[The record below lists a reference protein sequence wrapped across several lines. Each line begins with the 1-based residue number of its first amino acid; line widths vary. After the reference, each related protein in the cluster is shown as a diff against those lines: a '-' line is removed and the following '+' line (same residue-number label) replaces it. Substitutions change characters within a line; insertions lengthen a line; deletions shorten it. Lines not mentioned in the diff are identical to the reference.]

1 MPGTAGR
8 WGPVHRQAVPRR
20 RRPGTARVIAP
31 GTRSAG
37 VFRRTTTLVSR
48 TPGSPQQV
56 SRTAP
61 GGTRRRTRRRLGPR
75 TPSPAADR
83 RPAAPLG
90 GCAGRWQRSRRRA
103 GVEAQPSVSPPFLP
117 NTLCS
122 KLITDS
128 HHTWKPRARCLAVVR
143 HAGVHAVGTVRT
155 HPCGRAVVSPVNPFG
170 GRWTVVGTAEPA
182 SFNHPLALVRHLHGW
197 SYQGL
202 VDAIARQAAR
212 MPHVGNMAARREKAW
227 RWEHWGVVPDRDTQ
241 LALAALL
248 NLPADRIDLL
258 GWPRWLPVGDLIRA
272 DLPWTATGCRTALAE
287 ALEGAMLD
295 RRGFLVLSGGMLTG
309 LADQWLSV
317 EEGKVAAALDGRTR
331 VDGELVGWIEHRI
344 PMLRRM
350 DDQIGGT
357 QLRQV
362 VDAELRL
369 VSSLLDEGKHTSLVG
384 NRLCAAAAEL
394 GQLAGWVSFDAG
406 LHAAAQRYYVAALH
420 AAQAGACRLALK
432 RYDAA
437 QVQLCEALRLQDPS
451 YTRDRTIYHV
461 RLASTQL
468 ALGHVEHACA
478 LATDALELARR
489 GSSQR

>member
-1 MPGTAGR
+1 M
-8 WGPVHRQAVPRR
+8 
-20 RRPGTARVIAP
+20 
-31 GTRSAG
+31 
-37 VFRRTTTLVSR
+37 
-48 TPGSPQQV
+48 
-56 SRTAP
+56 
-61 GGTRRRTRRRLGPR
+61 
-75 TPSPAADR
+75 
-83 RPAAPLG
+83 
-90 GCAGRWQRSRRRA
+90 
-103 GVEAQPSVSPPFLP
+103 
-117 NTLCS
+117 
-122 KLITDS
+122 
-128 HHTWKPRARCLAVVR
+128 
-143 HAGVHAVGTVRT
+143 
-155 HPCGRAVVSPVNPFG
+155 
-170 GRWTVVGTAEPA
+170 GTAEPA
-182 SFNHPLALVRHLHGW
+182 SFNYPLALVRHLHGW

-420 AAQAGACRLALK
+420 AAQAAGDRSLGANVLAGMSFQATTAGDARDAISLAQSAAEGAARAAKPRVWAMLAARAARAYALAGDASYCAAALGRAQEAMGRVGSGEEDPSWIYYFDEAELAAQAGACRLALK
-432 RYDAA
+432 QYDAA

-468 ALGHVEHACA
+468 ALGDVEHACA

-489 GSSQR
+489 GSSQRSAAEIREFGRQLEPWRRDPRVKTLNEALDTFAA